1 MWNLKRKFLLIGVTV
16 LLLSAVYS
24 SVVSAVSNAL
34 LTNTKPTLENVR
46 DYAPAAATGAVT
58 YAIDGGYLYA
68 GQPNQWVQ
76 RPTPPN
82 VVVGAVAV
90 DPNDTQKVYIGA
102 ANALTLYWSTDGGQ
116 TWRRVPLTDQYIGGI
131 TDLAFNSAQRTLY
144 VATDTAGIFRLR
156 DVGASMILSG
166 QTYLDQP
173 VLEVVSDQS
182 GAGLAFAR
190 TEWHLYK
197 AANNGLQWLA
207 LDTLTSAP
215 TALAITDGNPAT
227 VYVGTVDRGLLKS
240 QDGYTWEMINAGFLQ
255 EAGTRLQID
264 ALAVD
269 PAQPTVLY
277 VASSYLFGSTEVH
290 QTAAGVAMSIDG
302 AAHWTTLVTHPTA
315 PVVRLLPVSGVEGA
329 VYALTNLSRTPQPLG
344 KAPALATASV
354 ATTATTAS
362 QAIAATW
369 SASLL
374 GWLAATLTALLL
386 IGFLLREVAKRST
399 LAQSVPAQSKLVE
412 RLLQGLQ
419 VERFAHFMRLS

>member
-1 MWNLKRKFLLIGVTV
+1 MMRNLRGKLLLVGVTV
-16 LLLSAVYS
+16 LLLSAVYT
-24 SVVSAVSNAL
+24 SVVNAVGNASFI
-34 LTNTKPTLENVR
+34 NTKPTLDNVR
-46 DYAPAAATGAVT
+46 DYAPAATTDAVT
-58 YAIDGGYLYA
+58 YAVDGGYLYA

-76 RPTPPN
+76 RPTPAN

-90 DPNDTQKVYIGA
+90 DPTNPQKVYIGA
-102 ANALTLYWSTDGGQ
+102 ANELTLYWSIDGGQ
-116 TWRRVPLTDQYIGGI
+116 TWRRVPLTDQYIGGV
-131 TDLAFNSAQRTLY
+131 TDLAFNGAQRTLY

-190 TEWHLYK
+190 TEWHVYK
-197 AANNGLQWLA
+197 AVNNGLQWLA

-240 QDGYTWEMINAGFLQ
+240 QDGYTWEMVNAGFLQ

-277 VASSYLFGSTEVH
+277 VASSYLFGHSEIH
-290 QTAAGVAMSIDG
+290 QTAAGVAMSSDG
-302 AAHWTTLVTHPTA
+302 AAHWTTVVTRPEA
-315 PVVRLLPVSGVEGA
+315 PVVRLLPVSGMEGA

-344 KAPALATASV
+344 NAPALTAATV
-354 ATTATTAS
+354 ATTVATVGQTVG
-362 QAIAATW
+362 AAW
-369 SASLL
+369 SVSLL
-374 GWLAATLTALLL
+374 GWLAATLTVVLLF
-386 IGFLLREVAKRST
+386 GFLLRELTKGTA
-399 LAQSVPAQSKLVE
+399 LANRRPAAQWVD
-412 RLLQGLQ
+412 RLLQGLHVARIAQ
-419 VERFAHFMRLS
+419 FMRLH

>member
-1 MWNLKRKFLLIGVTV
+1 MMRNLKGKLLLIGMTV
-16 LLLSAVYS
+16 LLLSAVYT
-24 SVVSAVSNAL
+24 SVVNAVGNASFI
-34 LTNTKPTLENVR
+34 NTKPTLENVR
-46 DYAPAAATGAVT
+46 DYAPAPATDAATYAV
-58 YAIDGGYLYA
+58 DGGYLYA

-76 RPTPPN
+76 RPTPAD

-90 DPNDTQKVYIGA
+90 DPTDPQKVYIGA
-102 ANALTLYWSTDGGQ
+102 ANDLAVYWSIDGGQ

-190 TEWHLYK
+190 TEWHVYK
-197 AANNGLQWLA
+197 AVNNGLQWLA

-240 QDGYTWEMINAGFLQ
+240 QDGYNWEMVNAGFLQ

-277 VASSYLFGSTEVH
+277 VASSYLFGHTEIH
-290 QTAAGVAMSIDG
+290 QTAAGVAMSTDG
-302 AAHWTTLVTHPTA
+302 AAHWTPLVTRPAA
-315 PVVRLLPVSGVEGA
+315 PIVRLLPVSGMEGA

-344 KAPALATASV
+344 NAPAMTADPI
-354 ATTATTAS
+354 ATTAATVGQTVG
-362 QAIAATW
+362 AAW
-369 SASLL
+369 SVSLL
-374 GWLAATLTALLL
+374 GWLAATLTLVLLF
-386 IGFLLREVAKRST
+386 GFLLRELTKGTALANRLPEAKW
-399 LAQSVPAQSKLVE
+399 VE
-412 RLLQGLQ
+412 RLLQGLH
-419 VERFAHFMRLS
+419 VERVAQLMRLN